1 MPHPINPGLRLL
13 SVRQVAEV
21 FGVSVA
27 TIWRWTAGGA
37 IPTPIKIG
45 GSTRW
50 RRDEIEAV
58 LSATEAA

>member
-13 SVRQVAEV
+13 SVRQVAEY

-27 TIWRWTAGGA
+27 TIWRWTASGS
-37 IPTPIKIG
+37 IPAPIKIG

-50 RRDEIEAV
+50 RCSDIEAV
-58 LSATEAA
+58 LNDTAA